1 MFNKPILI
9 YSNYC
14 KYSHHFLDTLSK
26 TPLADDFQYI
36 NIDYNPNTKTRSDD
50 YFTVKNILSQHF
62 SYTLKSV
69 PTIVV
74 ENGEF
79 ILNGKDTFEWLNYK
93 LNTLH
98 NSNTANIANI
108 ANTENTD
115 QVKKVTKENSENEN
129 VDPSGFNLHEMGSFS
144 DSYSTYGLNSD
155 DTCTDAKSQCF
166 QFLDGSFDNESKL
179 VRFNENEK
187 TVSSKPNTFKKNKS
201 SPKEDELNSR
211 YEELMMERKAM
222 DKTIKAPDRF

>member
-9 YSNYC
+9 YSNFC
-14 KYSHHFLDTLSK
+14 KYSHHFLDTLTK

-50 YFTVKNILSQHF
+50 FYTIKNILSQHF

-69 PTIVV
+69 PTIIV

-98 NSNTANIANI
+98 NSNT
-108 ANTENTD
+108 ENTD
-115 QVKKVTKENSENEN
+115 EIKKPTKENVENESL
-129 VDPSGFNLHEMGSFS
+129 DPSGFNLHEMGSFS
-144 DSYSTYGLNSD
+144 DSYSTYGLNSS
-155 DTCTDAKSQCF
+155 DTCSDAKSQCF
-166 QFLDGSFDNESKL
+166 QFLDGSFENDSSKL
-179 VRFNENEK
+179 VRFNENEN
-187 TVSSKPNTFKKNKS
+187 TVSSKPKANTNTNTFKKNKS